1 MRCAMSRAALE
12 LDGVQRTFAQG
23 DTRLLPVLRRIDLA
37 VSEGETV
44 ALIGPSGSGKTTL
57 LQIAGLLD
65 RPDAGEVRISGES
78 ASGLSDR
85 RLSAMRAR
93 HLGFVFQFHQLL
105 PEFSARENLVIPQLV
120 TGRSKREARERAD
133 ALLAMVG
140 LSNRAAHRPARLS
153 GGEQQRVAIARA
165 MANAPRLLLADEPTG
180 NLDEANGR
188 LVINTFL
195 ELAREAGVAALV
207 ATHNIDLARQLDRMV
222 RLEDGVLQEHS
233 AD

>member
-1 MRCAMSRAALE
+1 MRCAMSKALE
-12 LDGVQRTFAQG
+12 LDGVQRTFVQG
-23 DTRLLPVLRRIDLA
+23 DTRLPVLRQIDLA
-37 VSEGETV
+37 VTEGETV

-65 RPDAGEVRISGES
+65 RPDAGEVRICGES

-120 TGRSKREARERAD
+120 TGRSKREARRRAD

-165 MANAPRLLLADEPTG
+165 TANGPRLLLADEPTG

-188 LVINTFL
+188 LVIRTFL

-207 ATHNIDLARQLDRMV
+207 ATHNIGLARQLDRIV
-222 RLEDGVLQEHS
+222 RLEDGVLQDHS

>member
-1 MRCAMSRAALE
+1 MRCVMSRAALE
-12 LDGVQRTFAQG
+12 LEGVQRSFAQG
-23 DTRLLPVLRRIDLA
+23 DARLPVLRRIDLA

-120 TGRSKREARERAD
+120 TGRPKREARERAD

-140 LSNRAAHRPARLS
+140 LTNRAAHRPARLS

-165 MANAPRLLLADEPTG
+165 TANAPRLLLADEPTG

-188 LVINTFL
+188 LVIRTFL
-195 ELAREAGVAALV
+195 ELAHEAGVAALV
-207 ATHNIDLARQLDRMV
+207 ATHNIDLARQLDRIV
-222 RLEDGVLQEHS
+222 RLEDGVLLEQS

>member
-1 MRCAMSRAALE
+1 MLCDMSRALE
-12 LDGVQRTFAQG
+12 LAGVQRTFAQG
-23 DTRLLPVLRRIDLA
+23 DTRLPVLRQIDLA
-37 VSEGETV
+37 VTEGETV

-65 RPDAGEVRISGES
+65 RPDAGEVRICGES

-120 TGRSKREARERAD
+120 TGRSKREARRRAD

-165 MANAPRLLLADEPTG
+165 TANAPRLLLADEPTG

-188 LVINTFL
+188 LVIRTFL
-195 ELAREAGVAALV
+195 DLAREA
-207 ATHNIDLARQLDRMV
+207 ATHNIGLARQLDRIV
-222 RLEDGVLQEHS
+222 RLEDGVLQDHS

>member
-1 MRCAMSRAALE
+1 MRCAMSKAALVLE
-12 LDGVQRTFAQG
+12 GVQRTFVQG
-23 DTRLLPVLRRIDLA
+23 DTRLPVLRHIDLT
-37 VSEGETV
+37 VTEGETV

-65 RPDAGEVRISGES
+65 KPDGGEVRISGES

-85 RLSAMRAR
+85 KLSAMRAR

-120 TGRSKREARERAD
+120 TRRPKREAYRRAD

-140 LSNRAAHRPARLS
+140 LSNRAGHRPARLS

-165 MANAPRLLLADEPTG
+165 TANGPRLLLADEPTG

-188 LVINTFL
+188 LVIQTFL

-207 ATHNIDLARQLDRMV
+207 ATHNIGLARQLDRIV
-222 RLEDGVLQEHS
+222 RLEDGALQEYS
-233 AD
+233 VD

>member
-12 LDGVQRTFAQG
+12 LEGVQRTFVQG
-23 DTRLLPVLRRIDLA
+23 DTRLSVLRRIDLA

-78 ASGLSDR
+78 ASSLSDR

-120 TGRSKREARERAD
+120 TGRSKREARRRAD
-133 ALLAMVG
+133 ALLATVG
-140 LSNRAAHRPARLS
+140 LTNRAAHRPARLS

-165 MANAPRLLLADEPTG
+165 TANAPRLLLADEPTG

-188 LVINTFL
+188 LVIRTFL
-195 ELAREAGVAALV
+195 ELAHEAGVAALV
-207 ATHNIDLARQLDRMV
+207 ATHNIDLARRLDRIV

>member
-1 MRCAMSRAALE
+1 MRCAMSKAALE
-12 LDGVQRTFAQG
+12 LDGVQRTFVQG
-23 DTRLLPVLRRIDLA
+23 DTRLAVLRRIDLT

-65 RPDAGEVRISGES
+65 PPDAGEVRICGES

-85 RLSAMRAR
+85 KLSAMRAR

-105 PEFSARENLVIPQLV
+105 PEFSAQENLVIPQLV
-120 TGRSKREARERAD
+120 TGRSKREARRRAD

-140 LSNRAAHRPARLS
+140 LTNRATHRPGRLS

-165 MANAPRLLLADEPTG
+165 TANGPRLLLADEPTG

-188 LVINTFL
+188 LVIRTFL

-207 ATHNIDLARQLDRMV
+207 ATHNIGLARQLDRIV
-222 RLEDGVLQEHS
+222 RLEDGLLCEDS

>member
-1 MRCAMSRAALE
+1 MRCAMSKAALE
-12 LDGVQRTFAQG
+12 LDGVQRTFVQG
-23 DTRLLPVLRRIDLA
+23 DTRLPVLRRIDLT

-65 RPDAGEVRISGES
+65 PPDSGEVRICGES

-85 RLSAMRAR
+85 KLSAMRAR

-120 TGRSKREARERAD
+120 TGRSKREARRRAD

-140 LSNRAAHRPARLS
+140 LSNRASHRPARLS

-165 MANAPRLLLADEPTG
+165 TANGPRLLLADEPTG

-188 LVINTFL
+188 LVIRTFL

-207 ATHNIDLARQLDRMV
+207 ATHNIGLARQLDRIV
-222 RLEDGVLQEHS
+222 RLEDGALHEDS